1 MRHPSVQAP
10 ARNDCIASLLMLCAH
25 VRGRPRAGSF
35 LAPLNSYRIEGE
47 DDGFPRVSQPAPSRE
62 EPQPIHEHQPFH
74 EPHPTLERQRS
85 TEVTNFVEGAFDE
98 MDVALRAQRDAAHHH
113 HHHSRPTASSVH
125 PSHYYRLSG
134 EEQAWLDQEFH
145 AEMEMAEDHFSG
157 EEASRTGSIDDR
169 ADEWEEETEEEFVRD
184 LLVAHPALNE
194 AEARWLWQERE
205 RARRG

>member
-1 MRHPSVQAP
+1 
-10 ARNDCIASLLMLCAH
+10 
-25 VRGRPRAGSF
+25 
-35 LAPLNSYRIEGE
+35 
-47 DDGFPRVSQPAPSRE
+47 
-62 EPQPIHEHQPFH
+62 
-74 EPHPTLERQRS
+74 
-85 TEVTNFVEGAFDE
+85 VTNFVEGAFDE
-98 MDVALRAQRDAAHHH
+98 MDVALRAQRDAAHHHH

-134 EEQAWLDQEFH
+134 EEQAWLDQEFD

-169 ADEWEEETEEEFVRD
+169 ADEWEEETEEDFVRD